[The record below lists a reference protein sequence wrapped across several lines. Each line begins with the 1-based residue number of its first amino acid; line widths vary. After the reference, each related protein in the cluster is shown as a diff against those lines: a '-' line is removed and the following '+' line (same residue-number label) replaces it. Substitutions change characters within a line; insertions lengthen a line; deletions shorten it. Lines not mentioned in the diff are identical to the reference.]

1 MLHAYSAARL
11 FDRTPQDLVHHFSVG
26 LDERLVEGTIV
37 DISIVRK
44 HGGRDAYAVPLSDL
58 CCIINLA
65 VHQKITDEP
74 ITAMKHISPDAGKA
88 INHVGPKTCTVFDL
102 IIADDAISDP
112 CTPLVALALRIIS
125 HDRDTYR
132 YRYMEVPCAGTSQ
145 DAHRTQVQKLAKNT
159 NCKGSCIGQ
168 LMHGIVENWRTKSCA
183 ARGRRAQQARGAGR
197 AKYNDM
203 PHHPRAVR
211 LMADNKQILGDI
223 IGVDGPF
230 QGVRR
235 RTMAV
240 LKDSTTYKTLDACCA
255 EVLDNCLQMGGKDNM
270 TMVLVTF
277 PGFIREAGS
286 VVDNDLQD
294 TGRMLCRV
302 GEKTCHLGLG
312 CAGPDCRPESDRGPC
327 CPGVQATSHTID
339 DHASAMKL
347 TEAAACLNQTIKV
360 QWQGFVG
367 LTEPIIV
374 GARTSLEITGV
385 DTDSE
390 VASISGWNETQLI
403 RVQAGASVTLR
414 NLWLRDGFAEAGEN
428 DNLQVGGG
436 AVKVS
441 KGGQLLLEGCQFWF
455 NRAFSHGGAIYNRG
469 NVKSRS
475 SAFFKNAADFGGAIF
490 NFRQSNSIC
499 TGCIFANNTAVD
511 GGAIYN
517 DNSSFDCGN
526 SAFTA
531 NRASN
536 DSGHQGYGGAVYNSG
551 YFTCT
556 TSTFT
561 NNTAQQQ
568 SGAVENIGDFDCFG
582 STFTS
587 NIAGYGGYYEPFRG
601 GAVSNSGNFNCFGS
615 RFSFNNGYYGGAINN
630 YGNFTCRN
638 STFASNT
645 GSLGGAIYNEG
656 GSSDFITSTFTS
668 NRADQGGAVANAAGE
683 VSCSRSTFASNTA
696 HEVGGA
702 IYNNYGG
709 ALTFHNA
716 TFTSNTAVYD
726 GGAICNSLGTVTCS
740 SSAFTYNTA
749 TEFGGAIINEE
760 GNFTCGNSTFT
771 LNSAHG
777 GAIYVNA
784 DGAYLMLSD
793 FNGNIAKHYGGSITV
808 EQGAYLKCT
817 KSNFQQ
823 STAIKGGTVY
833 AATGSELKM
842 SSVAIQHSSSTDDG
856 AILLVGNMIMNS
868 SLFENNSGA
877 KGAAMYL
884 AQAAIANIS
893 STSFSFNSATE
904 TGGAVYL
911 EPSVTG
917 HINTCNFT
925 NNSSPVGGALSLA
938 PVVETRN
945 FDISHSVFTS
955 NTATVGAGGAII
967 QQGTATMLN
976 VNVDPSTSFVNNVA
990 QCCYSGTSATHSE
1003 IPCND
1008 ASTGFGTGWSCCNK
1022 RQYLVVDSNNDHTCV
1037 TCDTHELD
1045 CSSIGITVSTLPLA
1059 AGFWRETFYQEDLHC
1074 AVCAPGYASLPGY
1087 RCVECTSGAT
1097 AATITILA
1105 VVALATLLLLW
1116 LLCSKSTGVVD
1127 GVDSAQAVGAA
1138 AGPSSKLARVGVLL
1152 MQRFRIPIVVI
1163 QVLTQYISIT
1173 GLTLPLKYLEFL
1185 HAVDFLSLDMRWLT
1199 SPGCVADINFYG
1211 RLLVAKLAPLVIS
1224 ALIFSPRFYL
1234 WIVSRRRLAVAPK
1247 LQQVVA
1253 RDVNA
1258 FLVFTFLIFSG
1269 VSLTVFETFGCDELK
1284 FTGKSYLRAD
1294 YSIECGD
1301 DEGLHTK
1308 FSIYAA
1314 FMIMVYPVGIPVL
1327 YASILWRSVRQCD
1340 RTQLP
1345 SRLATASSFLWRPY
1359 KGRAYYWETVE
1370 CLRRLMLAG
1379 LLVFIMPGEPGQ
1391 SAVACL
1397 FVFFTAMVYEQIHP
1411 HQQGMDKWLYTL
1423 GYAILFGSMFTSLL
1437 MQVRWVEGGSEQAV
1451 GNLLIALNVLL
1462 LVMALVQVA
1471 LVYRGL
1477 RPAAGPLRQNSLFDH
1492 YSGSSRYAARS
1503 TAAQDDDASAPS
1515 PMS

>member
-1 MLHAYSAARL
+1 MRL
-11 FDRTPQDLVHHFSVG
+11 TQL
-26 LDERLVEGTIV
+26 
-37 DISIVRK
+37 VRK
-44 HGGRDAYAVPLSDL
+44 LVIWAWAALVR
-58 CCIINLA
+58 
-65 VHQKITDEP
+65 
-74 ITAMKHISPDAGKA
+74 TAGLRATAAP
-88 INHVGPKTCTVFDL
+88 
-102 IIADDAISDP
+102 
-112 CTPLVALALRIIS
+112 VAP
-125 HDRDTYR
+125 
-132 YRYMEVPCAGTSQ
+132 V
-145 DAHRTQVQKLAKNT
+145 
-159 NCKGSCIGQ
+159 CK
-168 LMHGIVENWRTKSCA
+168 
-183 ARGRRAQQARGAGR
+183 
-197 AKYNDM
+197 
-203 PHHPRAVR
+203 PP
-211 LMADNKQILGDI
+211 
-223 IGVDGPF
+223 P
-230 QGVRR
+230 
-235 RTMAV
+235 
-240 LKDSTTYKTLDACCA
+240 
-255 EVLDNCLQMGGKDNM
+255 
-270 TMVLVTF
+270 
-277 PGFIREAGS
+277 
-286 VVDNDLQD
+286 
-294 TGRMLCRV
+294 
-302 GEKTCHLGLG
+302 
-312 CAGPDCRPESDRGPC
+312 
-327 CPGVQATSHTID
+327 HTID
-339 DHASAMKL
+339 DHASAIKL
-347 TEAAACLNQTIKV
+347 AEAAACLNQTIKV

-374 GARTSLEITGV
+374 GPRTSLEITGV

-390 VASISGWNETQLI
+390 VAAISGRNETQLI

-414 NLWLRDGFAEAGEN
+414 NLRLRDGFAEAAEN
-428 DNLQVGGG
+428 DNLGGG

-455 NRAFSHGGAIYNRG
+455 NR
-469 NVKSRS
+469 
-475 SAFFKNAADFGGAIF
+475 DFGGAIF

-517 DNSSFDCGN
+517 DNSSFDCSN

-531 NRASN
+531 NHASN
-536 DSGHQGYGGAVYNSG
+536 DSGHQGYGGAVHNSG

-615 RFSFNNGYYGGAINN
+615 RFSFNNGYYGGAINH

-645 GSLGGAIYNEG
+645 GY
-656 GSSDFITSTFTS
+656 
-668 NRADQGGAVANAAGE
+668 QGGAVANAAGE

-716 TFTSNTAVYD
+716 TFTSNTAGYD

-749 TEFGGAIINEE
+749 TQFGGAIINEE

-793 FNGNIAKHYGGSITV
+793 FNGNIAMHYGGSITV

-823 STAIKGGTVY
+823 ST
-833 AATGSELKM
+833 
-842 SSVAIQHSSSTDDG
+842 
-856 AILLVGNMIMNS
+856 
-868 SLFENNSGA
+868 GA
-877 KGAAMYL
+877 KGAAIYL
-884 AQAAIANIS
+884 AQAATANIS

-917 HINTCNFT
+917 HINTCNFI
-925 NNSSPVGGALSLA
+925 NNSSPVGGALSLV
-938 PVVETRN
+938 PVLETRN
-945 FDISHSVFTS
+945 FDISQSVFTS
-955 NTATVGAGGAII
+955 NTA
-967 QQGTATMLN
+967 
-976 VNVDPSTSFVNNVA
+976 
-990 QCCYSGTSATHSE
+990 
-1003 IPCND
+1003 
-1008 ASTGFGTGWSCCNK
+1008 SCCNK

-1045 CSSIGITVSTLPLA
+1045 CSSIRITVSTLPLA

-1116 LLCSKSTGVVD
+1116 LLCSKATGVVD
-1127 GVDSAQAVGAA
+1127 GVDSAQEVGAA

-1173 GLTLPLKYLEFL
+1173 GLTLPLQYLEFL

-1199 SPGCVADINFYG
+1199 SPGCAADINFYG
-1211 RLLVAKLAPLVIS
+1211 RLLVATLAPLVIS

-1247 LQQVVA
+1247 LRQVVA

-1269 VSLTVFETFGCDELK
+1269 VSLTVFETFGCDKLK

-1294 YSIECGD
+1294 YSIECRD
-1301 DEGLHTK
+1301 DEELHTK

-1314 FMIMVYPVGIPVL
+1314 FMIMVYPVGIPVW
-1327 YASILWRSVRQCD
+1327 YASILWQSVRQCD

-1359 KGRAYYWETVE
+1359 KGRAYYWETVK

-1391 SAVACL
+1391 SG
-1397 FVFFTAMVYEQIHP
+1397 H
-1411 HQQGMDKWLYTL
+1411 G
-1423 GYAILFGSMFTSLL
+1423 
-1437 MQVRWVEGGSEQAV
+1437 VRADS
-1451 GNLLIALNVLL
+1451 
-1462 LVMALVQVA
+1462 
-1471 LVYRGL
+1471 
-1477 RPAAGPLRQNSLFDH
+1477 
-1492 YSGSSRYAARS
+1492 
-1503 TAAQDDDASAPS
+1503 PS
-1515 PMS
+1515 PAGDG